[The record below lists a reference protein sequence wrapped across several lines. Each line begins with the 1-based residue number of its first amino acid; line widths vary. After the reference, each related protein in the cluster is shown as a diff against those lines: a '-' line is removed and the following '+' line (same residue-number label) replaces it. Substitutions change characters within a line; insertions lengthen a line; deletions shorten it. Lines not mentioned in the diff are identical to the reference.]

1 MANKEDNVEKFVK
14 FRIGKQEFCVEME
27 ATRELRS
34 WAPTTAL
41 PNANE
46 YVIGII
52 NLRGNILPIVNLATR
67 LGLPASAQ
75 SDRHVVIVV
84 QNQNEQFGILV
95 DAVSDIIS
103 VGPDDIRP
111 VPEVTPEGAEELF
124 KQVIVQEESIICQI
138 LLDRL
143 LPEMDECAA

>member
-1 MANKEDNVEKFVK
+1 MTNKEDNVEKFVK
-14 FRIGKQEFCVEME
+14 FRIGEQEFCVEME

-52 NLRGNILPIVNLATR
+52 NLRGNILPIVNLAIR

-84 QNQNEQFGILV
+84 QNNDNQFGILV

-103 VGPDDIRP
+103 VGPKDIRP
-111 VPEVTPEGAEELF
+111 VPEVTSGGAEELF
-124 KQVIVQEESIICQI
+124 KQVIVQEDSIICQI
-138 LLDRL
+138 KLDQL
-143 LPEMDECAA
+143 LPEMEECAA

>member
-1 MANKEDNVEKFVK
+1 MTNKEDNVEKFVK

-52 NLRGNILPIVNLATR
+52 NLRGNILPIINLATR

-84 QNQNEQFGILV
+84 QSQDDQFGILV

-103 VGPDDIRP
+103 VGPEDIRS
-111 VPEVTPEGAEELF
+111 VPEVTLGGAEELF
-124 KQVIVQEESIICQI
+124 KQVIVQEDSIICQI
-138 LLDRL
+138 KLDQL
-143 LPEMDECAA
+143 LPQMEECAA